1 MSTVTDPREFAVRR
15 VTMSTALRMGVETSA
30 IPAAMREAVQR
41 LRAGASVY
49 GSAHRAVVER
59 LPRHAPGRD
68 LPPAA

>member
-15 VTMSTALRMGVETSA
+15 VILNTALRMGVAPNA

-41 LRAGASVY
+41 LRSDASVY